1 VAVEI
6 SNDQERAREFY
17 EGYGYTIPAA
27 FDVRGDV
34 SRQYG
39 VIATPMNYL
48 LDGEGRIIWRHYGYR
63 PGDEA
68 AMRAEIGAELGLD

>member
-1 VAVEI
+1 MAVEI
-6 SNDQERAREFY
+6 SNDEVRAREFY

-27 FDVRGDV
+27 FDVRGEV
-34 SRQYG
+34 SRRFG

-48 LDGEGRIIWRHYGYR
+48 LDREGRVVWRHYGYR

-68 AMRAEIGAELGLD
+68 TMRAEIAAELAR